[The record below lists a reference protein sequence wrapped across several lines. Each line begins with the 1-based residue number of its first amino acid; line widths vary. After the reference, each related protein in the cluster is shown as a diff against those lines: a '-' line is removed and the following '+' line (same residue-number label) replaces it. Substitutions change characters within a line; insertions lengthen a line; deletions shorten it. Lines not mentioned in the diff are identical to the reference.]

1 MRVFVYWVTNFFTHA
16 QHLTPHAIHNTL
28 NWMPTSASASPYQ
41 RSFWP
46 CLVLVLLTL
55 AIRLPLLGVPFERD
69 EGEYA
74 YIGWRLEH
82 NELPYRDWIDQ
93 KPPAIFW
100 VYRLAFML
108 PMDPIRAVHFMA
120 LLFAAAS
127 ACALFFLALRF
138 MSRGWAFLA
147 AILFVLLSADPLLYG
162 TEANT
167 E

>member
-1 MRVFVYWVTNFFTHA
+1 
-16 QHLTPHAIHNTL
+16 
-28 NWMPTSASASPYQ
+28 MPAFNSSIYKY
-41 RSFWP
+41 RGRLWP
-46 CLVLVLLTL
+46 CVLLVLLTL
-55 AIRLPLLGVPFERD
+55 ALRTPLLGIPFERA

-82 NELPYRDWIDQ
+82 HELPYRDWVDQ

-100 VYRLAFML
+100 VYRLAFCL
-108 PMDPIRAVHFMA
+108 PMDPVRAVHFMA